1 MEQLDRLKI
10 ELAETNNPLAEQEK
24 QQLLI
29 ETCQEF
35 GLSREDIVSKIMQ
48 KFSKERSDAE
58 QVVNR
63 Y

>member
-10 ELAETNNPLAEQEK
+10 ELAETNNRLAEQEK